1 MDQNN
6 PDPHQ
11 KSISGFVIPL
21 WSQVGGLFLIANAYW
36 IAVRLGLLVVA
47 QPESIAS
54 VWPASGLALAIL
66 LLNPKRCWF
75 VILAVIW
82 VTNLIGNISW
92 VAIHF

>member
-6 PDPHQ
+6 PDPYQ

-21 WSQVGGLFLIANAYW
+21 WSQVAGLFLIAIGYW
-36 IAVRLGLLVVA
+36 IALRLGLLVVA
-47 QPESIAS
+47 QPEGIAS

-66 LLNPKRCWF
+66 LLNSKHRWF

-82 VTNLIGNISW
+82 VTNLIGN
-92 VAIHF
+92 VMGGN